1 MVSLFSAKE
10 KQIQKVLSIPIN
22 SIIPNRSQP
31 RHDFDPVQLNSLA
44 ESIRADGI
52 LQPITVRKQGVLYE
66 IISGER
72 RIRAAEI
79 VGLKEVPCIVI
90 EADDEKSA
98 VLALIENIQRS
109 DLGYFEEALA
119 IEQLISVYGL
129 TQESAAARLGK
140 AQSTVANKLR
150 LLRFTDSE
158 RMLLISKNLCERQA
172 RSIVRISDSA
182 ARRRVLDEVIR
193 NNLNISQTEQLVEQ
207 FLQNGE
213 THNTVKK
220 KRAPI
225 KIPFPRLY
233 INSLNNLVK
242 SMRESNINCETSTS
256 EENGF
261 FEYTIKIP
269 IAKNY

>member
-1 MVSLFSAKE
+1 MVSLFSQKE

-22 SIIPNRSQP
+22 SVIPNRSQP
-31 RHDFDPVQLNSLA
+31 RIEFDPVALNSLA
-44 ESIRADGI
+44 ESIRSDGI
-52 LQPITVRKQGVLYE
+52 LQPITVRRQGVMYE

-79 VGLKEVPCIVI
+79 AGLKEVPCIVI

-109 DLGYFEEALA
+109 NLGYFEEALA

-129 TQESAAARLGK
+129 TQESAASRLGK
-140 AQSTVANKLR
+140 AQSTIANKLR

-158 RMLLISKNLCERQA
+158 RMMLITKNICERQA
-172 RSIVRISDSA
+172 RSIIRISDTVK
-182 ARRRVLDEVIR
+182 RRKVLDEVIR
-193 NNLNISQTEQLVEQ
+193 NNLNIAQTEELVDKILEADMRIKP
-207 FLQNGE
+207 
-213 THNTVKK
+213 VKK
-220 KRAPI
+220 QKPSV

-242 SMRESNINCETSTS
+242 SMRESNIECETSTV

-269 IAKNY
+269 IDKNY